1 VIEAGALT
9 RLRTCAYGG
18 GDEVEA
24 TAASGSGK
32 TDMAAPDG
40 GVLDMSHE
48 TRALS
53 SDCGEFG
60 EVHGRAASD
69 ADDPGRVSLFDE
81 KRGGAYGPGVCGL
94 MHRNDEGVARQG
106 GRD

>member
-1 VIEAGALT
+1 MIEACALT

-24 TAASGSGK
+24 TTASGSGK
-32 TDMAAPDG
+32 TDMAASDG
-40 GVLDMSHE
+40 GALNMSHE

-69 ADDPGRVSLFDE
+69 ADDPGWVSSFDE

-94 MHRNDEGVARQG
+94 MHRNDKGVTRQG